1 MNTQFDALREQA
13 EHYERQ
19 KKYVQALMLYKTI
32 PDLPEYDE
40 NMKQIICDKI
50 CNIGD
55 ELLKETKGIPIK
67 TQRVKHFWGLQRRKK
82 FLARRSFK
90 KAANTFKI
98 HIPSGYKKLLKV
110 YEKALKIDPSYP
122 HGYKKVLKVYE
133 EALKIDPYYSQAVY
147 QIAYT
152 YLHLKDYQEA
162 ARWFRD
168 YCDVAEQSEYASALR
183 KICDIG
189 DIFYKQQKKIT
200 KAIRTYKKILEIVPE
215 YEKTFSIES
224 PIYFETPDQG
234 IEPEYVRAFEA
245 LGTIYFDAG
254 DYENAS
260 DIYIRYC
267 ELEQYNNDAALHRLI
282 EICDKYYQKKEDRH
296 SIELYERIIRSIR
309 EGRGD
314 THSEYYKD
322 FLFSLANLYYES
334 KEYDNKEAITLYLEI
349 LMDCSET
356 LHTFEKE
363 EISQRLKNIYAE
375 SAERAQQAKLDILKK
390 EKEKEQ
396 LIVAAQKSM
405 LSFLVHTLRNTM
417 AGVKPTV
424 DETLEIAREEL
435 EEMYHEL
442 SVYKTIN
449 NLASLYTI
457 FTVIG
462 NMLDTYT
469 LYIRT
474 PENILKNWR
483 EDRGG
488 TVTMKFLFALAL
500 RQIIAR
506 LLFEEQ
512 NLSQFK
518 AFAREQSHYSLSE
531 IRESFLT
538 RVLRHEL
545 TPENDEHLMIWL
557 KTYFPIVLMNFS
569 AQNITL
575 NLRGIRFNILFACIS
590 EILYNAI
597 RYADSKKP
605 VKIEWKKQGK
615 DFLFSCQNAF
625 SPESTLRTG
634 SQKGFLFMKGLIKM
648 IDGFQFFDTAEN
660 SVFTAQLQ
668 LQEQLLN

>member
-13 EHYERQ
+13 EHYEKQ

-98 HIPSGYKKLLKV
+98 HIPPGYKKLLKV

-122 HGYKKVLKVYE
+122 PGYKKVLKVYE

-267 ELEQYNNDAALHRLI
+267 ELEQYNNEAALHRLI
-282 EICDKYYQKKEDRH
+282 EICDKYYQKKEYRH

-314 THSEYYKD
+314 IHSEYYKD
-322 FLFSLANLYYES
+322 FLFSLANFYYES
-334 KEYDNKEAITLYLEI
+334 NEYDNKKAITLYLEI
-349 LMDCSET
+349 FKNCAEILRE
-356 LHTFEKE
+356 FEKE
-363 EISQRLKNIYAE
+363 EICTRLENIYSE
-375 SAERAQQAKLDILKK
+375 IAERAQYAKLSLLKSELVEQRAELEQARQLAYLGTMATAVAHEINQPVGIIRAATDAALLDLQDDLLQIEELGPLLRRIWK
-390 EKEKEQ
+390 QTERLHTIIENFRKFARGDRTTREDVNLNQLVEQTASLFSEQLTHHHIALRLQLYQEPPAPLVFANRFQLEEALINVLSNARDAVEGRENAAIWLTTWCDPHKDCGFVVEDNGPGLSAEYRKHLFMPFMSTKSTEQGTGLGLYLARKIIQDFGGALCHEDRSGGGARFIVRFPIEKE
-396 LIVAAQKSM
+396 
-405 LSFLVHTLRNTM
+405 
-417 AGVKPTV
+417 
-424 DETLEIAREEL
+424 
-435 EEMYHEL
+435 
-442 SVYKTIN
+442 
-449 NLASLYTI
+449 
-457 FTVIG
+457 
-462 NMLDTYT
+462 
-469 LYIRT
+469 
-474 PENILKNWR
+474 
-483 EDRGG
+483 
-488 TVTMKFLFALAL
+488 
-500 RQIIAR
+500 
-506 LLFEEQ
+506 
-512 NLSQFK
+512 
-518 AFAREQSHYSLSE
+518 
-531 IRESFLT
+531 
-538 RVLRHEL
+538 
-545 TPENDEHLMIWL
+545 
-557 KTYFPIVLMNFS
+557 
-569 AQNITL
+569 
-575 NLRGIRFNILFACIS
+575 
-590 EILYNAI
+590 
-597 RYADSKKP
+597 
-605 VKIEWKKQGK
+605 
-615 DFLFSCQNAF
+615 
-625 SPESTLRTG
+625 
-634 SQKGFLFMKGLIKM
+634 
-648 IDGFQFFDTAEN
+648 
-660 SVFTAQLQ
+660 
-668 LQEQLLN
+668 